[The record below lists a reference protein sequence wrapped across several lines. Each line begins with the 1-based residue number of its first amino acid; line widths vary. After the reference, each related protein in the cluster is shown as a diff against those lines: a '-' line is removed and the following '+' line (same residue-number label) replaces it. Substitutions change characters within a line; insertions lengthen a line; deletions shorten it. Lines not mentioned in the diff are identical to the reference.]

1 MTKRPFCAA
10 CNRPLNSCLCA
21 MVAAVANQARLII
34 LQHPQEARE
43 AKNTGQLLHLCLKNS
58 HIFVGETFSE
68 DFFTSLESPDMQD
81 LLLYP
86 DTPDEKSLGMMV
98 PPICDLDNYRA
109 AGKQLRL
116 WVLDAT
122 WRKSRKMLYLN
133 RYLQRLPRLSLHSC
147 PPSKYTI
154 RKAHSENQLSTLE
167 ASCYAL
173 RELEQNAVDYSPV
186 LGAFARFI
194 AQRQSFQPDRPTP
207 TSDPL

>member
-1 MTKRPFCAA
+1 MTRRAICTS
-10 CNRPLNSCLCA
+10 CNRPLNACLCPL
-21 MVAAVANQARLII
+21 VATVNNRVELLI
-34 LQHPQEARE
+34 LQHPQESKE
-43 AKNTGQLLHLCLKNS
+43 AKNTGKLLQLCAKNS
-58 HIFVGETFSE
+58 QLFIGETFDE
-68 DFFTSLESPDMQD
+68 DFFKRLQSPGIQD

-86 DTPDEKSLGMMV
+86 DTPDEKSLGLSS
-98 PPICDLDNYRA
+98 PPKVDLASRKATDGA
-109 AGKQLRL
+109 LRL

-133 RYLQRLPRLSLHSC
+133 RPLQSLPRLSLHNC
-147 PPSKYTI
+147 PSSIYNI

-186 LGAFARFI
+186 LAAFAAFV

-207 TSDPL
+207 ISDPL